1 MKPNSLPAIDIE
13 YRLARRDGRTMSDR
27 TFPSPDYFY
36 QPQADSLRGRAVRRP
51 NERSRRAFR
60 RMTTEMLARHE
71 RDEPMELLLMA
82 FVTAIAAW
90 PLADLLI
97 VLAQTSIG

>member
-27 TFPSPDYFY
+27 TFPSPDYSY
-36 QPQADSLRGRAVRRP
+36 QPQADRLPGHARQPSQRA
-51 NERSRRAFR
+51 RRAFR
-60 RMTTEMLARHE
+60 RMATEMLARHE

-97 VLAQTSIG
+97 VLAQTANG

>member
-1 MKPNSLPAIDIE
+1 
-13 YRLARRDGRTMSDR
+13 MSHR
-27 TFPSPDYFY
+27 AFLSPDYFY
-36 QPQADSLRGRAVRRP
+36 QPQADPLPVHARRQPSERA
-51 NERSRRAFR
+51 RRAFR
-60 RMTTEMLARHE
+60 RMATEMLARHE

-97 VLAQTSIG
+97 VLAQTANG